1 MVCADAA
8 GPPTSDPRVMRN
20 HERDR
25 LQAEESRAL
34 AELRRAEERM
44 ATSERELERQLHDL
58 DADIAEAEDTIDAYF
73 RAGNGRRQPEHP
85 LKRHVPAPTN
95 RARVRRQRP

>member
-1 MVCADAA
+1 VVCADAA

-44 ATSERELERQLHDL
+44 AASERELERKLHGL
-58 DADIAEAEDTIDAYF
+58 DADIVEAEDTIDAYL
-73 RAGNGRRQPEHP
+73 RAGNRGRKPEHP
-85 LKRHVPAPTN
+85 LKRHG
-95 RARVRRQRP
+95 RQRP

>member
-1 MVCADAA
+1 
-8 GPPTSDPRVMRN
+8 
-20 HERDR
+20 
-25 LQAEESRAL
+25 
-34 AELRRAEERM
+34 M